1 MRRRQLARALRG
13 TSLGDDTLD
22 AMSHPP
28 PLPVTDELDDQGFKK
43 QVLANQRELIEA
55 HKHWSDGDKQQKW
68 IAIAVTASIPVF
80 SAIWRAL
87 GVGRRRKSR

>member
-1 MRRRQLARALRG
+1 MRRRRLARALRG

-22 AMSHPP
+22 AMSTPM
-28 PLPVTDELDDQGFKK
+28 PVASELDDQAFKK
-43 QVLANQRELIEA
+43 QVLSNQRELIDA
-55 HKHWSDGDKQQKW
+55 HKHWADGDRKQKW

-87 GVGRRRKSR
+87 GVGQRRRVLR